1 MYRFF
6 NPNPEG
12 QYADDCVVRGIILLT
27 NSDWDS
33 VYMRLCLQGFLMH
46 NMTSSN
52 RVWGG
57 YLQEI
62 GFKRYIIPNTCPD
75 CYTVNDFCIDNPIGD
90 FLLCTGTHVVAVRD
104 GDYYDSWDSGN
115 EVPIYY
121 WKREEYL

>member
-33 VYMRLCLQGFLMH
+33 VYMRLCLQGFMMH
-46 NMTSSN
+46 NMPSSN

-57 YLQEI
+57 YLHDI

-75 CYTVNDFCIDNPIGD
+75 CYTVSDFCIDNPVGD
-90 FLLCTGTHVVAVRD
+90 YLLATGTHVVAVRD
-104 GDYYDSWDSGN
+104 GDYYDTWDSGN